1 MRQLKYASLSILME
15 LALQRGQNEWACAG
29 NSGPSVLITA
39 EDAKPGIQRADDV
52 FMGKKPAYK

>member
-15 LALQRGQNEWACAG
+15 LALQRGKNEWAYAG

-39 EDAKPGIQRADDV
+39 EDAKPRDTEG
-52 FMGKKPAYK
+52 